1 MSADD
6 EFGRRNVD
14 EWTDLLDRLELD
26 ADRILSA
33 APGTADTA
41 VIEPW
46 TPPSTPLPVHLAD
59 RARRVV
65 ERQRLA
71 MERARTEL
79 DGLRQ
84 HLSVVDRIPGTRR
97 PDAPAFLDVDG

>member
-6 EFGRRNVD
+6 VAA
-14 EWTDLLDRLELD
+14 EWTELLERLELD
-26 ADRILSA
+26 ADRILAA

-46 TPPSTPLPVHLAD
+46 TPPAAPLPVDLAD

-71 MERARTEL
+71 MERARADL
-79 DGLRQ
+79 DDLRQ
-84 HLSVVDRIPGTRR
+84 HLGAVGRIPGTRNA
-97 PDAPAFLDVDG
+97 DAPAFLDVDG